1 MLKISSEDIFKF
13 KTEIGCKDD
22 NLTLPKI
29 KKIVAD
35 FFTGQLDWEDI
46 SKFGNGKIITEQM
59 TDAEGNELDPD
70 STVDAAL
77 LIEFMLV
84 IRQISRIMIKLKS
97 EFNDMKVEM
106 ENIGTLLRF
115 NIQAANVNCGNLFNL
130 LDSNHATLMI
140 N

>member
-1 MLKISSEDIFKF
+1 MFKISSEDIFKF
-13 KTEIGCKDD
+13 KTEIGCQDD
-22 NLTLPKI
+22 NLNLPQI
-29 KKIVAD
+29 KKITSTL
-35 FFTGQLDWEDI
+35 FTGQLEWEDI
-46 SKFGNGKIITEQM
+46 NKFGNGKIITEQM
-59 TDAEGNELDPD
+59 TDAEGNELDSD

-77 LIEFMLV
+77 LIEFLLV

-97 EFNDMKVEM
+97 EFNDMKIEM

-115 NIQAANVNCGNLFNL
+115 NIQAANVNCGNLFNI

>member
-1 MLKISSEDIFKF
+1 MFKISSEDIFKF
-13 KTEIGCKDD
+13 KAEIGCEDD
-22 NLTLPKI
+22 NLNLPQI
-29 KKIVAD
+29 KKIISTL
-35 FFTGQLDWEDI
+35 FTGQLEWEDI
-46 SKFGNGKIITEQM
+46 NKFGNGKIITEQM
-59 TDAEGNELDPD
+59 TDAEGNELDSD

-77 LIEFMLV
+77 LIEFLLV

-97 EFNDMKVEM
+97 EFNDMKIEM

-115 NIQAANVNCGNLFNL
+115 NIQAANVNCGNLFNI

>member
-1 MLKISSEDIFKF
+1 MFKISSEDIFKF
-13 KTEIGCKDD
+13 KTEISCQDD
-22 NLTLPKI
+22 NLNLPQI
-29 KKIVAD
+29 KKITSTL
-35 FFTGQLDWEDI
+35 FTGQLEWEDI
-46 SKFGNGKIITEQM
+46 NKFGNGKIITEQM
-59 TDAEGNELDPD
+59 TDAEGNELDSD

-77 LIEFMLV
+77 LIEFLLV

-97 EFNDMKVEM
+97 EFNDMKIEM

-115 NIQAANVNCGNLFNL
+115 NIQAANVNCGNLFNI